1 MESLLNK
8 QILNK
13 IVLLIKKKLIKN
25 QKLSYNKKI
34 ELLKNNK
41 KLTRMNI

>member
-8 QILNK
+8 QMLNK

-41 KLTRMNI
+41 K